1 MFWAKAYSEQIYKLK
16 AEIESADAIVVGAGA
31 GMSAAAGFAYDGERF
46 YRHFSDFN
54 LKYGITDMY
63 SGGFYPYETLEEYWA
78 YSDLK
83 KLIGNKNY
91 FILTT
96 TVDHQFQLAG
106 FDKKRLFYTQGV
118 NSSSTV
124 NCSSPASR
132 KARDNVGS
140 YLLFSIALT
149 VCLETP
155 HFFASSSCDKPNSF
169 LLILILFSISAAEP
183 LFIIHKSSKIDNCS
197 CFQLH

>member
-1 MFWAKAYSEQIYKLK
+1 
-16 AEIESADAIVVGAGA
+16 
-31 GMSAAAGFAYDGERF
+31 
-46 YRHFSDFN
+46 
-54 LKYGITDMY
+54 MY

-78 YSDLK
+78 WWSRHILLNRYEAGVGKTYSDLQ

-96 TVDHQFQLAG
+96 NVDHQFQLAG

-155 HFFASSSCDKPNSF
+155 HFFASSSCDKPNSL